1 MADVYILKGY
11 LEVNQKIHAKGEVT
25 NFYQEVKSLEKEGTP
40 SKRIFAGDTATIK
53 MRDKAR
59 PGDGVYLVRKRS
71 ILPLFLAPLGIA
83 TIIGGSAAIISENHL
98 DDDPPAPVSA
108 FKK

>member
-11 LEVNQKIHAKGEVT
+11 LEVNQKIHTKGEVT
-25 NFYQEVKSLEKEGTP
+25 NFYQEVKGLNKEGAP

-53 MRDKAR
+53 MKEKAR
-59 PGDGVYLVRKRS
+59 PGDLVYLVCKRG

-83 TIIGGSAAIISENHL
+83 TIIGGSAALISENNP
-98 DDDPPAPVSA
+98 DDDHPAPVSA